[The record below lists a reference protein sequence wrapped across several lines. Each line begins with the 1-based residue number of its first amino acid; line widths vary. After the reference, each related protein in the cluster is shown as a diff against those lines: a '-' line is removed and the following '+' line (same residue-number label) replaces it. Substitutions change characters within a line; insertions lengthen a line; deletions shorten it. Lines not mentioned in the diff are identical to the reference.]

1 MTFKLRSRLMLGAAL
16 LLADATLAAPAF
28 AGAADQGAVDAV
40 AADVTTNAAIGEVVI
55 TARHRTEDP
64 QKVPVAVSVLTD
76 QFIAKTNTLD
86 IEQIAQLEPSVQF
99 SFFNARNANINI
111 RGLGNNVG
119 LANDGLA
126 PGVGFYV
133 DGVYYARPAGA
144 TFDLVDLDQVEVLRG
159 PQGTLF
165 GKNTTAGAIDI
176 TTKAP
181 TFTPEA
187 IGEITGGNYGTFQAK
202 ADLSGP
208 LVADKLAARLSFA
221 TNEHNG
227 YLTNIYDGKGSD
239 AERDL
244 NLRAQVLYTPNSDIK
259 VRIIGDYN
267 RQISNC
273 CDEVLAGIV
282 RPPNG
287 KNFTTL
293 AESFGYT
300 PVVDPFNREADTNS
314 QIQARQEQGGVSA
327 QVDWAL
333 PGATLTSI
341 SAWRFW
347 NWWPANDSDYTPLSV
362 LTEAQNGDKEDQYS
376 QELRIASTG
385 VHKLDYVGGLY
396 FFDEQIHALGGSHY
410 GNAASAFLLGA
421 AVPSVVANGYDLDF
435 NSYYFTKSYA
445 AYGQAT
451 WHVIPRLNITG
462 GLRYT
467 YDQKNGSFDQVAS
480 GGATLPGS
488 LQPLRNA
495 LGTSDVFTVN
505 YSQGN
510 LSGLATVSYQLTP
523 DILTYVTYA
532 RGNKSGGLNL
542 TQLPPGASSVIAPE
556 TIDSVEGG
564 AKTAFFDHRLILN
577 ADLFWENDT
586 NYQANLYNSAL
597 GKQYL
602 SNVPKV
608 RSQGVEIDA
617 QAQPV
622 NHVSLYGSLT
632 YDDAVYASY
641 ANGVCGLE
649 NITLSHCNLSGAP
662 LAGVPRWAASAGGEV
677 SQPLKLG
684 SHEAETYLG
693 VDYSFRSS
701 LYSASTDSIYS
712 RLPSLNLVNARLG
725 LRAANGRWD
734 AYIFARNLLNQ
745 NYFLFIA
752 PGVGNTG
759 ALDGE
764 LGDPRTFGVTLRA
777 HI

>member
-119 LANDGLA
+119 LANDGLE

-617 QAQPV
+617 QAQPI

-725 LRAANGRWD
+725 LRSANGRWD
-734 AYIFARNLLNQ
+734 AYVFARNLLNKS
-745 NYFLFIA
+745 YFLFIA

>member
-725 LRAANGRWD
+725 LRSANGRWD
-734 AYIFARNLLNQ
+734 AYVFARNLLNKS
-745 NYFLFIA
+745 YFLFIA